1 MRPRKVRNN
10 KLFTSIKW
18 GKLLIQILVF
28 LTLGWIIFSLAI
40 FVRNSITP
48 SIDFFFLKDYPIV
61 AMILA
66 GLVITLYW
74 LYSYKQGMIVW
85 NSIPPVGKIALAF
98 TLWFYFGI
106 FIASSVL
113 PILSNRQVTDDWVFL
128 LIAVVPILLILV
140 KLLVDRASNFKA
152 KIGGV
157 ELEFQLPSGPRSPE
171 SLALSGT
178 QLDRSR
184 LDKGRL
190 RDLPEII
197 DSVRNSADQIRTLV
211 VTISDSTNDMQI
223 DFLVLR
229 SYVFQLSAVTDLQF
243 MVFVDR
249 NNKYLAFQ
257 QADDFRRKYP
267 LLSVERVLQE
277 LVNLEN
283 YEDVP
288 EWQDFLFIR
297 RSPQRLIE
305 SIQDRVLRKYWD
317 RQGENRLVKPGDLL
331 KLGATNMALL
341 NSRVS
346 EAYDFIVIKDIR
358 GVPVIDGDRKFL
370 GIATR
375 ENLVDQIL
383 RKILLN

>member
-229 SYVFQLSAVTDLQF
+229 SYVFQLSAVTDLQ
-243 MVFVDR
+243 
-249 NNKYLAFQ
+249 
-257 QADDFRRKYP
+257 
-267 LLSVERVLQE
+267 
-277 LVNLEN
+277 
-283 YEDVP
+283 
-288 EWQDFLFIR
+288 
-297 RSPQRLIE
+297 
-305 SIQDRVLRKYWD
+305 
-317 RQGENRLVKPGDLL
+317 
-331 KLGATNMALL
+331 
-341 NSRVS
+341 
-346 EAYDFIVIKDIR
+346 
-358 GVPVIDGDRKFL
+358 
-370 GIATR
+370 
-375 ENLVDQIL
+375 QIL
-383 RKILLN
+383 GFSTGR